1 MDFGLISEISAVKR
15 LPWEQV
21 FRDRARL
28 RKWYGGARWRKVKGV
43 AQVRIPITGRRGYAW
58 AEIHWY
64 EAHGIGKKE
73 FKLKL
78 PLFWISY
85 EKEES
90 AHFVVCPG

>member
-1 MDFGLISEISAVKR
+1 MDFEFVGEITEVKTIATGTG
-15 LPWEQV
+15 V
-21 FRDRARL
+21 RDRARL

-43 AQVRIPITGRRGYAW
+43 AQVRLPNGRIRM

-78 PLFWISY
+78 PFLD
-85 EKEES
+85 
-90 AHFVVCPG
+90 